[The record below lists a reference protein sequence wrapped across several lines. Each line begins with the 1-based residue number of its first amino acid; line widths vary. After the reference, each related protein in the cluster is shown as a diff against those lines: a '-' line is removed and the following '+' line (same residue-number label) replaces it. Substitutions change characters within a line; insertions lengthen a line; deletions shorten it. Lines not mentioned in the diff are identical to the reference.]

1 MGRYSSWAALRA
13 LDGWVFCGVVSG
25 SVGWGAAVVAWDAA
39 PLVDRMTLQLQSGVG
54 LCDGGIGGFRFVIG
68 SLCHGK
74 VVELVGW
81 WPEDSAAAE

>member
-1 MGRYSSWAALRA
+1 M
-13 LDGWVFCGVVSG
+13 
-25 SVGWGAAVVAWDAA
+25 VAWDAA

-54 LCDGGIGGFRFVIG
+54 VCDGGIGGFRFVIG

-81 WPEDSAAAE
+81 